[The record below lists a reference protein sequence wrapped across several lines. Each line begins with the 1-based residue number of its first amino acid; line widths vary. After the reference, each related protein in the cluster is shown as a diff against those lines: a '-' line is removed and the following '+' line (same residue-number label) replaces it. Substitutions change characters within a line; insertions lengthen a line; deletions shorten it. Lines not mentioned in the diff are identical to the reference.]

1 MTNYP
6 FTIDQTVVVNEVLA
20 NSGADPDWIEL
31 HNRTSEPIN
40 IGGWFLSDS
49 STDLAKYES
58 LSAPSSR
65 EMVIS
70 FSTRTPT
77 SAREAQIL
85 IA

>member
-40 IGGWFLSDS
+40 IG
-49 STDLAKYES
+49 
-58 LSAPSSR
+58 
-65 EMVIS
+65 V
-70 FSTRTPT
+70 
-77 SAREAQIL
+77 
-85 IA
+85 